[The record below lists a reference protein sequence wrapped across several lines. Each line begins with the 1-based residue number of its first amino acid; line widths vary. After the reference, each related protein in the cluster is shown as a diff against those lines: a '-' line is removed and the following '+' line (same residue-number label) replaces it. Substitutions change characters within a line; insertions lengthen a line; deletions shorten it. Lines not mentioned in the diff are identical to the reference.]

1 MNILQL
7 SFHASPFSEIGK
19 NDGGGMS
26 VYVQQISKHLSEKHN
41 VTVVTG
47 EKAESF
53 KNKNLE
59 FISLEIFEPELNVE
73 DKEIHLQEF
82 KNRLEEFIDLKS
94 FDVIHAHY
102 WLSGLVAKEFSNE
115 LNIPFVFTSHSLGVF
130 LDGYNKERVD
140 CEKIVMTSSNLVTAS
155 SVFEIMLI
163 TDTYKVDENKIK
175 RVTPGVDRKIFSPDL
190 SVKKENIFLSIG
202 RIQEQ
207 KGQLKTLEF
216 LNSFRKIENNF
227 KCYFIG
233 GPSGK
238 TGNEYLQEL
247 KESVI
252 NFKLETH
259 VEFLN
264 SLSQEEIIEL
274 LNKAKLLIHTSQ
286 FETFG
291 LVAIEANSMG
301 VPVLSVNNGSLMEV
315 IENNKNGYLSENL
328 LDGNVNN
335 FVNNLL
341 NDKKKEL
348 EKINKDT
355 IEEIKIAA
363 EFALNSKY
371 PKDSE
376 LFKDVYV

>member
-47 EKAESF
+47 EKAKSF
-53 KNKNLE
+53 KDKNLE

-73 DKEIHLQEF
+73 DKEIYLQEF
-82 KNRLEEFIDLKS
+82 KNNLEKFIDLKS

-102 WLSGLVAKEFSNE
+102 WLSGLVAKEISNE
-115 LNIPFVFTSHSLGVF
+115 LNIPFIFTSHSLGVF

-155 SVFEIMLI
+155 SVFETMLI
-163 TDTYKVDENKIK
+163 TDTYKIDENKIK
-175 RVTPGVDRKIFSPDL
+175 KIIPGVDREIFFPDL
-190 SVKKENIFLSIG
+190 TVKKENIFLSIG

-207 KGQLKTLEF
+207 KGQLQTLKF
-216 LNSFRKIENNF
+216 LNNFKKIENDF
-227 KCYFIG
+227 KCIFIG

-238 TGNEYLQEL
+238 HGNEYLQEL
-247 KESVI
+247 KQTVKDF
-252 NFKLETH
+252 NLETH
-259 VEFLN
+259 VEFLDN
-264 SLSQEEIIEL
+264 LPQSEIIEL
-274 LNKAKLLIHTSQ
+274 LNQAKLLIHTSQ

-291 LVAIEANSMG
+291 LVAIEANTMG
-301 VPVLSVNNGSLMEV
+301 VPVLTINNGSLMEI

-328 LDGNVNN
+328 IDKDVNN
-335 FVNNLL
+335 FVKNLL
-341 NDKKKEL
+341 NENKKF
-348 EKINKDT
+348 
-355 IEEIKIAA
+355 EEIFSSCIEK
-363 EFALNSKY
+363 SKKY
-371 PKDSE
+371 DWVKTSSNIE
-376 LFKDVYV
+376 KEYELLLFK